1 MERIISNQNA
11 HVKAWAKLATK
22 KGRQENHTYLLDG
35 LHLVE
40 EAVKAGAKF
49 HAIMATEKQMADY
62 LPNVPHG
69 VPAFEISEEVAKH
82 IAGTNTPQ
90 GIFAEIS

>member
-11 HVKAWAKLATK
+11 RVKAWAKLATK

-49 HAIMATEKQMADY
+49 HAISCQTYCWYEYSTRYFCRD
-62 LPNVPHG
+62 
-69 VPAFEISEEVAKH
+69 
-82 IAGTNTPQ
+82 
-90 GIFAEIS
+90 